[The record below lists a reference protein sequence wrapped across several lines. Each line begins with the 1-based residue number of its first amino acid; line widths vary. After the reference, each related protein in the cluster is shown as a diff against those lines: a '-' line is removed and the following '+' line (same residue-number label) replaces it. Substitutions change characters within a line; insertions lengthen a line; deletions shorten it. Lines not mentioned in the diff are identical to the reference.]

1 MDGETDWKLRKPS
14 LFTQK
19 FENYEDI
26 LDLKGCLVIEPPS
39 KQIYNFIGQLNI
51 VSDSIVIKEPL
62 SLENTMWANTVL
74 ASKKV
79 LGIVIYTG
87 KETRSQMNSSLP
99 RSKVGMLDL
108 ELNMLNKLLF
118 LIMLLSSFIILLI
131 KGFSQNYASNFI
143 TFFRFVVLLCS
154 IIPISLR
161 VNLDISKTVN
171 SNAINNDENI
181 PDSIVRNSTIPEE
194 LGRIQYVFSDKT
206 GTLTRNEM
214 IFKKIAFETDLFT
227 DANTSDLRLILEDD
241 CKVGS
246 GPALDLVN
254 KDKFIDVN
262 NNKRIRRNRNKVIRD
277 AITAMALCHNVTPT
291 YLENGEIFFQASSPD
306 EVALV
311 QTATKLGIKLIAR
324 TDKEIKILNANEVE
338 ESYEILSIFPFSSE
352 TKRMGIIL
360 RSKLHN
366 YIIFYLK
373 GAENIME
380 KFVKDD
386 YKSHIK
392 ENAENLASTGLRTLV
407 LSQKLIDKAFYE
419 NWQEKYRNAELSMEN
434 RNEKIREVI
443 NLLENNMDFLAVS
456 GVEGNHIKIYRRSS
470 PG

>member
-171 SNAINNDENI
+171 LEGFNM
-181 PDSIVRNSTIPEE
+181 
-194 LGRIQYVFSDKT
+194 F
-206 GTLTRNEM
+206 
-214 IFKKIAFETDLFT
+214 F
-227 DANTSDLRLILEDD
+227 LI
-241 CKVGS
+241 K
-246 GPALDLVN
+246 
-254 KDKFIDVN
+254 
-262 NNKRIRRNRNKVIRD
+262 
-277 AITAMALCHNVTPT
+277 
-291 YLENGEIFFQASSPD
+291 
-306 EVALV
+306 
-311 QTATKLGIKLIAR
+311 
-324 TDKEIKILNANEVE
+324 
-338 ESYEILSIFPFSSE
+338 
-352 TKRMGIIL
+352 
-360 RSKLHN
+360 
-366 YIIFYLK
+366 
-373 GAENIME
+373 
-380 KFVKDD
+380 
-386 YKSHIK
+386 
-392 ENAENLASTGLRTLV
+392 
-407 LSQKLIDKAFYE
+407 
-419 NWQEKYRNAELSMEN
+419 QE
-434 RNEKIREVI
+434 
-443 NLLENNMDFLAVS
+443 
-456 GVEGNHIKIYRRSS
+456 
-470 PG
+470 P